1 MIPNTV
7 TANTVSASICF
18 YLLMGSG
25 SKRLVPGFIT
35 NYFGGLLVG
44 LVGASSALTLAR
56 LHSALTPCRVL
67 IRNRLRA
74 ISEPA
79 GDFDG
84 GGGGL
89 RVWCG
94 GGCHP
99 HTKKAETEGIAI
111 VEYLYRIG
119 RERRAKLYMYF

>member
-1 MIPNTV
+1 
-7 TANTVSASICF
+7 
-18 YLLMGSG
+18 MGSG

-44 LVGASSALTLAR
+44 LVGASSTLTLDR
-56 LHSALTPCRVL
+56 LHSTLAPSRVL
-67 IRNRLRA
+67 PWNLVRA
-74 ISEPA
+74 ISKLA